1 MKQSKTWNLL
11 VLCTGNSARSV
22 MAEALF
28 NVLGEGRF
36 KAYSAG
42 STPTGKVNPFAIE
55 RVEAIGYPSN
65 ALRSKSWDEFGTP
78 EAPPMDFVITVCDNA
93 AGEACPLWPGAPV
106 RAHWSFPD
114 PAAVEGDDERKRR
127 EFGTVFAQ
135 IRRRVERFV
144 ALPLETMDR
153 AAMQRAL
160 DAIGATEPA
169 KEPQ

>member
-1 MKQSKTWNLL
+1 
-11 VLCTGNSARSV
+11 
-22 MAEALF
+22 
-28 NVLGEGRF
+28 
-36 KAYSAG
+36 
-42 STPTGKVNPFAIE
+42 
-55 RVEAIGYPSN
+55 
-65 ALRSKSWDEFGTP
+65 
-78 EAPPMDFVITVCDNA
+78 MDFVITVCDNA

-144 ALPLETMDR
+144 ALPLETMDA

-160 DAIGATEPA
+160 DAIGATELAEAPR
-169 KEPQ
+169 